1 MEHISDIIKDVKSL
15 TEYPISTGYK
25 FLDTMIGGHY
35 PGEMT
40 TICGEEDS
48 GKSAYVISQLNH
60 IAVEQKIA
68 TLLIINNMSKRS
80 LVSCMTAYYCNLE
93 AYNINS
99 VLDDEQHMTAVKNYL
114 QKLKEAP
121 LFVMSEWCF
130 NEGELLE
137 EIESVIQIHRIKI
150 AFFDESN
157 GSWEYS
163 AKKRVNVNCLK
174 TLSLKMNI
182 PVVATTCIWNEREG
196 MEGMRPFL
204 QDLYFCSEIHG
215 HDTVIGLIKY
225 ERHYVFQDEN
235 GRDLRDTIHLEIL
248 KKRGTIVKRRFYIPM
263 RHFYFK
269 DYADM
274 EKKALEG
281 MRQACDYKI
290 DTLINKLG
298 LTLCSDDI
306 STL

>member
-1 MEHISDIIKDVKSL
+1 MEHISDIIEDVQSL
-15 TEYPISTGYK
+15 TEYPISTGFK
-25 FLDTMIGGHY
+25 FLDTVIGGYY

-68 TLLIINNMSKRS
+68 TLIIINSMSKRA
-80 LVSCMTAYYCNLE
+80 LVSCMAAYYCNIE
-93 AYNINS
+93 TYNVNS
-99 VLDDEQHMTAVKNYL
+99 VLYDEQYLAAVTNYM

-121 LFVMSEWCF
+121 LFVISEWRF
-130 NEGELLE
+130 DEGELLE
-137 EIESVIQIHRIKI
+137 EIESFIQTHRIKI

-157 GSWEYS
+157 GSFEYS
-163 AKKRVNVNCLK
+163 AKRKVSINNLKALALK
-174 TLSLKMNI
+174 TNI
-182 PVVATTCIWNEREG
+182 PVVATTCIWNDRYGIEG
-196 MEGMRPFL
+196 MKPFL

-248 KKRGTIVKRRFYIPM
+248 KKEAELSRENFLFLQGISILKITLTGR
-263 RHFYFK
+263 
-269 DYADM
+269 
-274 EKKALEG
+274 KKL
-281 MRQACDYKI
+281 
-290 DTLINKLG
+290 
-298 LTLCSDDI
+298 
-306 STL
+306 